1 VAKIRPVKL
10 NSDFKVK
17 EIARILVEH
26 SCRIK
31 KGEYVQ
37 IVAGIPARPLILEL
51 CKQIIQKGAFPKL
64 DIDFEGIG
72 YTYYKYASNEQLKN
86 FPKLRYDEMKKTDAI
101 IYIGAP
107 ENRYE
112 LYSADPKKITL
123 RSKVIKKI
131 SDVRLKKKWVIF
143 DWPVKDFADDAN
155 MRIEDFRKFVFDSC
169 IQDWSKLKGMMEKVK
184 KVLDH
189 GKKVRIL
196 AKDTDLTFG
205 INGRLGAIG
214 DGRHNM
220 PDGEV
225 WTAPEENT
233 TEGYITFTY
242 PLIVLGRKIEGIRLE
257 FKKGKVVKASA
268 KKNLAALDHL
278 LKTDDGAR
286 KLGEL
291 GIGCNFKIKRFSN
304 LLLFDEKIGG
314 TIHLAL
320 GAAYKECKGEN
331 KSAVH
336 ADIVKDLRPPYLGE
350 VWVDDR
356 LLIKDGKLLV

>member
-1 VAKIRPVKL
+1 MVKIRPVKL
-10 NSDFKVK
+10 NSDVK
-17 EIARILVEH
+17 IREIAKILVEH
-26 SCRIK
+26 SCKVK
-31 KGEYVQ
+31 KGEIVQ

-51 CKQIIQKGAFPKL
+51 FKQIIQKGAFPRL
-64 DIDFEGIG
+64 NLDFEGLS
-72 YTYYKYASNEQLKN
+72 YTYYKYASEEMLKTFPQLN
-86 FPKLRYDEMKKTDAI
+86 YNEMKKTDAI
-101 IYIGAP
+101 IYIGSP

-112 LYSADPKKITL
+112 LATINPKAITL
-123 RSKVIKKI
+123 RSQVIRKI
-131 SDVRLKKKWVIF
+131 TDVRLKKKWVIF
-143 DWPVKDFADDAN
+143 DWPVKDFADDASLSLP
-155 MRIEDFRKFVFDSC
+155 EFRKFVFDSC
-169 IQDWSKLKGMMEKVK
+169 IQDWNALDSFMKKVK
-184 KVLDH
+184 AFLDK

-205 INGRLGAIG
+205 IRNRPAAIG
-214 DGRHNM
+214 SGNHNM

-233 TEGYITFTY
+233 TEGHITFTY

-268 KKNLAALDHL
+268 KKNLEALDHL
-278 LKTDDGAR
+278 LKTDRGSR

-291 GIGCNFKIKRFSN
+291 GIGCNFKIKKFSN

-320 GAAYKECKGEN
+320 GAAYKENNGKN
-331 KSAVH
+331 RSAVH
-336 ADIVKDLRPPYLGE
+336 ADIVKDLRPPYHGE

>member
-1 VAKIRPVKL
+1 MRPVKL
-10 NSDFKVK
+10 NSDMKLK

-26 SCRIK
+26 SCRVK

-37 IVAGIPARPLILEL
+37 IVAGIPARPLILEIYR
-51 CKQIIQKGAFPKL
+51 QVIQKGAYPRVHVDFEGLNYTFYKNASEEQLKHFPKL
-64 DIDFEGIG
+64 
-72 YTYYKYASNEQLKN
+72 S
-86 FPKLRYDEMKKTDAI
+86 YDEMKKTDAI

-123 RSKVIKKI
+123 RSKILKKI
-131 SDVRLKKKWVIF
+131 SDERLKKKWVIF
-143 DWPVKDFADDAN
+143 DYPVKDFADDAN
-155 MRIEDFRKFVFDSC
+155 MSLPEFRKFVFDSC
-169 IQDWSKLKGMMEKVK
+169 IQDWKKLERMMEKIK
-184 KVLDH
+184 KVLDN
-189 GKKVRIL
+189 GKEVRII
-196 AKDTDLTFG
+196 AKDTNLKFG
-205 INGRLGAIG
+205 IKGRLGAIG
-214 DGRHNM
+214 DGTHNM

-233 TEGYITFTY
+233 TEGFITFTY
-242 PLIVLGRKIEGIRLE
+242 PLIIMGRKVEGIRLE

-268 KKNLAALDHL
+268 KKNLEAFDHL
-278 LKTDDGAR
+278 LKTDKGAG

-320 GAAYKECKGEN
+320 GNAYAECNGKN

-336 ADIVKDLRPPYLGE
+336 ADIVKDLRPPYFGE
-350 VWVDDR
+350 IWVDDKI
-356 LLIKDGKLLV
+356 LIKDGKLMV

>member
-1 VAKIRPVKL
+1 MGIRKVRL
-10 NSDFKVK
+10 NSDVKTK

-26 SCRIK
+26 SCNVK

-37 IVAGIPARPLILEL
+37 IVAGMPARQLILEL
-51 CKQIIQKGAFPKL
+51 QKQILQKGAYPRIDL
-64 DIDFEGIG
+64 DFEGLS
-72 YTYYKYASNEQLKN
+72 YNYYQYASEEQLKN
-86 FPKLRYDEMKKTDAI
+86 FPKLRYQEMKQTDAI

-123 RSKVIKKI
+123 RSKILKKI
-131 SDVRLKKKWVIF
+131 SDERLKKKWVIF
-143 DWPVKDFADDAN
+143 DWPVRDFAEDAGLSLS
-155 MRIEDFRKFVFDSC
+155 EFRKFVFDSC
-169 IQDWSKLKGMMEKVK
+169 IQDWDKLTGMMEKVK
-184 KVLDH
+184 KVLDR
-189 GKKVRIL
+189 GNRVRIVSR
-196 AKDTDLTFG
+196 DTDLTFG
-205 INGRLGAIG
+205 IKGRLGDIG
-214 DGRHNM
+214 NGRHNM

-233 TEGYITFTY
+233 AEGYITFTY
-242 PLIVLGRKIEGIRLE
+242 PLFFMGRKIEGIRLE

-268 KKNLAALDHL
+268 KSNLEALDHL
-278 LKTDDGAR
+278 LKTDDGSR

-291 GIGCNFKIKRFSN
+291 GIGCNFKIKRYSN

-320 GAAYKECKGEN
+320 GQAYKECNGKN

-336 ADIVKDLRPPYLGE
+336 ADIVKDLRPPYNGE
-350 VWVDDR
+350 VWVDNK

>member
-1 VAKIRPVKL
+1 MAIRKVKL
-10 NSDFKVK
+10 NSDIKVK

-26 SCRIK
+26 SCKVK

-51 CKQIIQKGAFPKL
+51 QKLILQKGAYPKV
-64 DIDFEGIG
+64 DIDFEGLS
-72 YTYYKYASNEQLKN
+72 YTYYQYASDEQLKN
-86 FPKLRYDEMKKTDAI
+86 FPRLRYDEMKKTDAI

-123 RSKVIKKI
+123 RSKILKKI
-131 SDVRLKKKWVIF
+131 LDERLKKKWVIF
-143 DWPVKDFADDAN
+143 DWPVKDFAEDAN
-155 MRIEDFRKFVFDSC
+155 MSVPEFRKFVFDSC
-169 IQDWSKLKGMMEKVK
+169 IQDWNKLKGLMEKVK
-184 KVLDH
+184 KVLDK
-189 GKKVRIL
+189 GKRVRIIS
-196 AKDTDLTFG
+196 KDTNLTFG
-205 INGRLGAIG
+205 IKRRLGAIG
-214 DGRHNM
+214 DGTHNM

-233 TEGYITFTY
+233 AEGYITFTY
-242 PLIVLGRKIEGIRLE
+242 PLIIMGRKVEGIKLE
-257 FKKGKVVKASA
+257 FKKGNVIKASA
-268 KKNLAALDHL
+268 KNNLGSLDHL
-278 LKTDDGAR
+278 LKTDEGSR

-320 GAAYKECKGEN
+320 GNAYTECNGKN

-336 ADIVKDLRPPYLGE
+336 ADIVKDLRSPYNGE
-350 VWVDDR
+350 VWVDDK

>member
-1 VAKIRPVKL
+1 MAVRKVRL
-10 NSDFKVK
+10 NSDVKTK

-51 CKQIIQKGAFPKL
+51 QKQILKKGAYPRV
-64 DIDFEGIG
+64 DIDFEGLS
-72 YTYYKYASNEQLKN
+72 YTYYQYASEEQLKN
-86 FPKLRYDEMKKTDAI
+86 FPKLRYDEMKQTDAI

-123 RSKVIKKI
+123 RSKIIKKI
-131 SDVRLKKKWVIF
+131 FDERLKKKWVIF
-143 DWPVKDFADDAN
+143 DWPVRDFADDAGLSLS
-155 MRIEDFRKFVFDSC
+155 EFRKFVFDSC
-169 IQDWSKLKGMMEKVK
+169 IQDWNKLTGMMDKVK
-184 KVLDH
+184 RVLDK
-189 GKKVRIL
+189 GNKVRIISN
-196 AKDTDLTFG
+196 DTNLTFG
-205 INGRLGAIG
+205 IRGRLGAIG

-225 WTAPEENT
+225 WTAPEED
-233 TEGYITFTY
+233 TEGHITFTY
-242 PLIVLGRKIEGIRLE
+242 PLIFMGRKIEKIRLE

-268 KKNLAALDHL
+268 KSNLNALDHL
-278 LKTDDGAR
+278 LKTDEGSR

-320 GAAYKECKGEN
+320 GNAYTECNGKN

-336 ADIVKDLRPPYLGE
+336 ADIVKDLRHPYSGE
-350 VWVDDR
+350 VWIDNK